1 MATNV
6 RLIRD
11 HLGWLSVAVGEQF
24 ALGARVSSITAVDG
38 ELSAVI
44 VVPMKSLT
52 LEEQS
57 TVIPFRGRDG

>member
-1 MATNV
+1 MATNI

-11 HLGWLSVAVGEQF
+11 HLGSLSIAVGEHF
-24 ALGARVSSITAVDG
+24 ALGARVSSITAIDG

-52 LEEQS
+52 LEERS
-57 TVIPFRGRDG
+57 TVVPLKRRDG